1 MNCIAQLIELLE
13 PHQGQSIT
21 PTGST
26 SLIEDLGLSSIEI
39 MELIE
44 KAEDHFNIAV
54 PLNNLEN
61 LHTLGELAML
71 IQSLL
76 DVDK

>member
-1 MNCIAQLIELLE
+1 MDCITQLIKLLE
-13 PHQGQSIT
+13 PRHDQATT
-21 PTGST
+21 PTETT

-44 KAEDHFNIAV
+44 KVEDHFNIAV

-61 LHTLGELAML
+61 LHSLGDLAML

-76 DVDK
+76 DADK